1 MRSLPSFFKWSLNL
15 SRETY
20 LPCSNNSL
28 GRLAFFAQNGGDCFE
43 YSRLGGGGGGGGA
56 IIRGMTINGFDLRL
70 LSLALLNFRLL
81 LVE

>member
-43 YSRLGGGGGGGGA
+43 YSRRGGGGA

>member
-1 MRSLPSFFKWSLNL
+1 MGAIVLNIL
-15 SRETY
+15 VW
-20 LPCSNNSL
+20 
-28 GRLAFFAQNGGDCFE
+28 
-43 YSRLGGGGGGGGA
+43 GGGGGEGA

>member
-20 LPCSNNSL
+20 LPCSNK
-28 GRLAFFAQNGGDCFE
+28 
-43 YSRLGGGGGGGGA
+43 YSRLGGRGG

>member
-28 GRLAFFAQNGGDCFE
+28 ERLAFFAQNGGDCFE
-43 YSRLGGGGGGGGA
+43 YSRLGGGGGA

>member
-43 YSRLGGGGGGGGA
+43 YSRRGGGGRFLGG
-56 IIRGMTINGFDLRL
+56 
-70 LSLALLNFRLL
+70 
-81 LVE
+81 